1 MAQVEVRWR
10 PSGGRGEFEHVPSD
24 VLMDRRI
31 AIATSPTIDQAVF
44 TDVRGQRRD
53 GKPRLRRDD
62 QYDRTM
68 LNVPNLVA
76 ALALLPDPRRE
87 DTGNLALPLRD
98 DGYVVSALTF
108 DADLAG
114 DDFAVCTPL
123 RMQVLHD
130 PSVID
135 IAARL
140 RAVNALV
147 TRADLPPDLADLA
160 AQYRELIANG
170 LAVAAFRELS
180 AQFRQVLE
188 NHPEVRMALDEP
200 TLEIETEEDAAPA
213 GAPALDDLS
222 ADETKRRLVSH
233 YRIERD
239 RKIAREKVARFK
251 AEHGTVHC
259 EACAFSFDEVYE
271 DYAKGVIDVHHIRP
285 LASLLPNTMTKLSD
299 LMLLC
304 PNCHRVVHRKK
315 TPLTPAELGGL
326 LDAARAA
333 KHG

>member
-1 MAQVEVRWR
+1 MPQVEVRWR
-10 PSGGRGEFEHVPSD
+10 RSGGRGEFEHIPSD
-24 VLMDRRI
+24 VLMGRRV
-31 AIATSPTIDQAVF
+31 AIAVSPTTDQVVF

-98 DGYVVSALTF
+98 DGYVVSTLTF
-108 DADLAG
+108 DAELAEDG
-114 DDFAVCTPL
+114 AAVCTPL

-135 IAARL
+135 IASRL
-140 RAVNALV
+140 RAVNELIA
-147 TRADLPPDLADLA
+147 RADLPPDLADLA
-160 AQYRELIANG
+160 EQYRELIANG
-170 LAVAAFRELS
+170 RAVVAFRELS
-180 AQFRQVLE
+180 SQFRQALE
-188 NHPEVRMALDEP
+188 NHPELSAGLDEP
-200 TLEIETEEDAAPA
+200 TLEIETEEVAAQA

-239 RKIAREKVARFK
+239 RKIAKEKVARFK

-259 EACAFSFDEVYE
+259 EACAFSFDEVYG

-285 LASLLPNTMTKLSD
+285 LASLLPNTLTKLSD

-315 TPLTPAELGGL
+315 TPLTPAELGDL
-326 LDAARAA
+326 LDTARA
-333 KHG
+333 KKQG